1 MSGVALCS
9 HLSPDGGV
17 RGDPR
22 GCGCSWA
29 PVRPVGA
36 GGEDVDGPLGPGVGR
51 GGPTGGATQ
60 SSRCP
65 EAGGCQCPGTRRTAC
80 GWLGLRASLAG
91 VPQCRLHGR
100 PEHVT
105 GPTSRPWLQGREGLC
120 LWPVLLQSRPSGSSP
135 QRPLPRSHL
144 LVGLL
149 SPQRGGSRSRSGPTQ
164 AGTGQSAPF
173 PPTPHRGTQHPGP
186 APALCAGARGSPWT
200 LPAPGL
206 ATGAPS
212 PPECRSPGVPGRK
225 GGGARER
232 PLEVGAW
239 AAGGRGRR
247 AGAESWFRWGPR
259 GAACGGSGPPQCWGA
274 RTCPGSLSRRPGH
287 DPARPQPAA
296 RRLRGCGGH
305 SWAV

>member
-65 EAGGCQCPGTRRTAC
+65 EAGGCQCPGTRRTAR

-91 VPQCRLHGR
+91 VPLCCLHGR

-135 QRPLPRSHL
+135 QRPLPRR
-144 LVGLL
+144 V
-149 SPQRGGSRSRSGPTQ
+149 
-164 AGTGQSAPF
+164 A
-173 PPTPHRGTQHPGP
+173 
-186 APALCAGARGSPWT
+186 ALACGAGARGGT
-200 LPAPGL
+200 RERARAPL
-206 ATGAPS
+206 RL
-212 PPECRSPGVPGRK
+212 RSPRDPPASPAK
-225 GGGARER
+225 ARPKALR
-232 PLEVGAW
+232 SGHQPLSSRQRHGAW
-239 AAGGRGRR
+239 PHTG
-247 AGAESWFRWGPR
+247 
-259 GAACGGSGPPQCWGA
+259 
-274 RTCPGSLSRRPGH
+274 LGH
-287 DPARPQPAA
+287 DRSARLFPQGA
-296 RRLRGCGGH
+296 L
-305 SWAV
+305 AVTHLPR

>member
-65 EAGGCQCPGTRRTAC
+65 EAGGCQCPGTRRTAR

-91 VPQCRLHGR
+91 VPLCRLHGR

-135 QRPLPRSHL
+135 QRPLPRR
-144 LVGLL
+144 V
-149 SPQRGGSRSRSGPTQ
+149 
-164 AGTGQSAPF
+164 A
-173 PPTPHRGTQHPGP
+173 
-186 APALCAGARGSPWT
+186 ALACGAGARGGRGSARVRLCACAAPGT
-200 LPAPGL
+200 LPRAP
-206 ATGAPS
+206 
-212 PPECRSPGVPGRK
+212 R
-225 GGGARER
+225 
-232 PLEVGAW
+232 
-239 AAGGRGRR
+239 RR
-247 AGAESWFRWGPR
+247 APKPFGPGINLLAADSDMAR
-259 GAACGGSGPPQCWGA
+259 GLTQGWATTAPRA
-274 RTCPGSLSRRPGH
+274 FSLRALWP
-287 DPARPQPAA
+287 
-296 RRLRGCGGH
+296 
-305 SWAV
+305 